1 MNKLSI
7 VPNDFAVYV
16 DGIAIVGLDLSFV
29 PFDVHAL
36 QWNKDNGTIERFGQ
50 ADEIIQ
56 TLPDWANQALDLWT
70 TTKHQIDNP
79 PPPTDDEKKA
89 ALAGQAIG
97 LLNESDW
104 TMLPDVTLT
113 NKTEW
118 QSYRATL
125 RMIAQN
131 PQVTSIIPTKP
142 QEIWA

>member
-7 VPNDFAVYV
+7 VPGDNTVYV

-29 PFDVHAL
+29 PADVHAL
-36 QWNKDNGTIERFGQ
+36 QWYETSGWIERIGQ
-50 ADEIIQ
+50 NDEKLEG
-56 TLPDWANQALDLWT
+56 LPDWANQAFDLWT
-70 TTKHQIDNP
+70 ATKQQIDNP
-79 PPPTDDEKKA
+79 PPPTDDEKKS
-89 ALAGQAIG
+89 ALAAQAIG

-113 NKTEW
+113 NKVDW

-131 PQVTSIIPTKP
+131 PQLNSIFPTKP